1 MLVNTD
7 IQLALAQLGIIT
19 AIDKQLKEI
28 LQYVGGK
35 RMVYNALQVA
45 EMLRYM
51 QEADEHLLKIL
62 RGEINGELY
71 VVDKGKRLSVERQ
84 DGEKL
89 SNFHRSCEMK

>member
-35 RMVYNALQVA
+35 KMVYNALQVA
-45 EMLRYM
+45 ELLRYM

-71 VVDKGKRLSVERQ
+71 VVERGKRLSVEEAY
-84 DGEKL
+84 EK
-89 SNFHRSCEMK
+89 HIKH

>member
-19 AIDKQLKEI
+19 AIDKQLKEL

-35 RMVYNALQVA
+35 RMVFNALQVA
-45 EMLRYM
+45 ELLRYM

-62 RGEINGELY
+62 RGEISGEIY
-71 VVDKGKRLSVERQ
+71 VVEKGKRLSVEEAY
-84 DGEKL
+84 EKYIK
-89 SNFHRSCEMK
+89 H

>member
-35 RMVYNALQVA
+35 KMVFNALQVA
-45 EMLRYM
+45 ELLRYM

-71 VVDKGKRLSVERQ
+71 VVERGKRLSVEEAY
-84 DGEKL
+84 EKYIK
-89 SNFHRSCEMK
+89 H

>member
-28 LQYVGGK
+28 LQYIGGK
-35 RMVYNALQVA
+35 KMVYNALQVA
-45 EMLRYM
+45 ELLRYM

-62 RGEINGELY
+62 RGEVSGELY
-71 VVDKGKRLSVERQ
+71 VVEKGKRLSVEEAY
-84 DGEKL
+84 EKYIK
-89 SNFHRSCEMK
+89 H

>member
-45 EMLRYM
+45 ELLRYM

-62 RGEINGELY
+62 RGEVNGELY
-71 VVDKGKRLSVERQ
+71 VVEKGKRLSVEEAY
-84 DGEKL
+84 EKYIK
-89 SNFHRSCEMK
+89 H

>member
-35 RMVYNALQVA
+35 KMVYNALQVA
-45 EMLRYM
+45 ELLRYM

-62 RGEINGELY
+62 RGEVSGELY
-71 VVDKGKRLSVERQ
+71 VVEKGKRLSVEEAY
-84 DGEKL
+84 EKYIK
-89 SNFHRSCEMK
+89 H

>member
-19 AIDKQLKEI
+19 AIDKQLKEL

-35 RMVYNALQVA
+35 RMVVNALQVA

-71 VVDKGKRLSVERQ
+71 VVERGKRLSVEEAYERYI
-84 DGEKL
+84 K
-89 SNFHRSCEMK
+89 H

>member
-19 AIDKQLKEI
+19 AIDKQLKAI
-28 LQYVGGK
+28 LQDVSGK
-35 RMVYNALQVA
+35 RMVANALQVA

-62 RGEINGELY
+62 RGEINGALY
-71 VVDKGKRLSVERQ
+71 VVERGKRLSVEEAY
-84 DGEKL
+84 EKYIK
-89 SNFHRSCEMK
+89 H

>member
-19 AIDKQLKEI
+19 AIDKQLKEL

-35 RMVYNALQVA
+35 RMVVNALQVV

-51 QEADEHLLKIL
+51 EEADEHLLKIL
-62 RGEINGELY
+62 RGEVSGELY
-71 VVDKGKRLSVERQ
+71 VVEKGNRLSI
-84 DGEKL
+84 GEAYEKYIK
-89 SNFHRSCEMK
+89 H

>member
-7 IQLALAQLGIIT
+7 IQLALTQLGIIT

-35 RMVYNALQVA
+35 KMVYNALQVA
-45 EMLRYM
+45 ELLRYM

-71 VVDKGKRLSVERQ
+71 VVERGKRLSVEEAY
-84 DGEKL
+84 EKYIK
-89 SNFHRSCEMK
+89 H

>member
-35 RMVYNALQVA
+35 KMVFNARQVA

-62 RGEINGELY
+62 RGEVSGELY
-71 VVDKGKRLSVERQ
+71 VVERGKRLSVEEAY
-84 DGEKL
+84 EKYIK
-89 SNFHRSCEMK
+89 H

>member
-35 RMVYNALQVA
+35 KMVFNARQVA

-62 RGEINGELY
+62 RGEISGELY
-71 VVDKGKRLSVERQ
+71 VVEKGKRLSVEEAY
-84 DGEKL
+84 EKYIK
-89 SNFHRSCEMK
+89 H

>member
-35 RMVYNALQVA
+35 KMVFNALQVA

-71 VVDKGKRLSVERQ
+71 VVEKGKRLSVEEAY
-84 DGEKL
+84 EKYIK
-89 SNFHRSCEMK
+89 H

>member
-19 AIDKQLKEI
+19 DIDKQLKAL

-35 RMVYNALQVA
+35 RMVVNARQVA

-51 QEADEHLLKIL
+51 EEADEHLLKIL
-62 RGEINGELY
+62 RGEVSGEFY
-71 VVDKGKRLSVERQ
+71 VIEKGKRLSVEEAYERYI
-84 DGEKL
+84 K
-89 SNFHRSCEMK
+89 H

>member
-71 VVDKGKRLSVERQ
+71 VVDKGKRLSVEEAY
-84 DGEKL
+84 EKYIK
-89 SNFHRSCEMK
+89 H

>member
-35 RMVYNALQVA
+35 KMVYNALQVA

-71 VVDKGKRLSVERQ
+71 VVEKGKRLSVEEAY
-84 DGEKL
+84 EKYIK
-89 SNFHRSCEMK
+89 H

>member
-19 AIDKQLKEI
+19 AIDKQLKET

-35 RMVYNALQVA
+35 RMVFNALQVA

-71 VVDKGKRLSVERQ
+71 VVEKGKRLSVEEAY
-84 DGEKL
+84 EKYIK
-89 SNFHRSCEMK
+89 H

>member
-19 AIDKQLKEI
+19 AIDKQLKET

-35 RMVYNALQVA
+35 RMVFNALQVA

-71 VVDKGKRLSVERQ
+71 VVERGKRLSVEEAY
-84 DGEKL
+84 EKYIK
-89 SNFHRSCEMK
+89 H

>member
-19 AIDKQLKEI
+19 AIDKQLKEL

-35 RMVYNALQVA
+35 RMVVNALQVA
-45 EMLRYM
+45 ELLRYM

-62 RGEINGELY
+62 RGEVSGELY
-71 VVDKGKRLSVERQ
+71 VMERGKRLSVEEAY
-84 DGEKL
+84 EKYIK
-89 SNFHRSCEMK
+89 H

>member
-19 AIDKQLKEI
+19 AIDKQLKEL

-35 RMVYNALQVA
+35 KMVFNALQVA

-71 VVDKGKRLSVERQ
+71 VVERGKRLSVEEAY
-84 DGEKL
+84 EKYIK
-89 SNFHRSCEMK
+89 H

>member
-19 AIDKQLKEI
+19 AIDKQLKEA

-35 RMVYNALQVA
+35 SMVVNARQVA

-51 QEADEHLLKIL
+51 EEADEHLLKIL
-62 RGEINGELY
+62 RGEVSGELY
-71 VVDKGKRLSVERQ
+71 VVERGKRLSVEEVY
-84 DGEKL
+84 EKYIK
-89 SNFHRSCEMK
+89 H

>member
-71 VVDKGKRLSVERQ
+71 VVERGKRLSVEEAY
-84 DGEKL
+84 EKYIK
-89 SNFHRSCEMK
+89 H

>member
-45 EMLRYM
+45 ELLRYM

-62 RGEINGELY
+62 RGEVNGEIY
-71 VVDKGKRLSVERQ
+71 VVEKGKRLSVEEAY
-84 DGEKL
+84 EKYIK
-89 SNFHRSCEMK
+89 H

>member
-19 AIDKQLKEI
+19 AIDKQLKAL

-35 RMVYNALQVA
+35 RMVVNARQVA

-51 QEADEHLLKIL
+51 EEADEHLLKIL
-62 RGEINGELY
+62 RGEVSGELY
-71 VVDKGKRLSVERQ
+71 VIEKGKRLSVEEAYERYI
-84 DGEKL
+84 K
-89 SNFHRSCEMK
+89 H

>member
-35 RMVYNALQVA
+35 KMVFNALQVA

-62 RGEINGELY
+62 RGEINGEIY
-71 VVDKGKRLSVERQ
+71 VVERGKRLSVEEAY
-84 DGEKL
+84 EKYIK
-89 SNFHRSCEMK
+89 H

>member
-35 RMVYNALQVA
+35 RMVFNALQVA
-45 EMLRYM
+45 ELLRYM

-62 RGEINGELY
+62 RGEVSGELY
-71 VVDKGKRLSVERQ
+71 VVEKGKRLSVEEAY
-84 DGEKL
+84 EKYIK
-89 SNFHRSCEMK
+89 H

>member
-35 RMVYNALQVA
+35 RMVFNALQVA
-45 EMLRYM
+45 ELLRYM

-71 VVDKGKRLSVERQ
+71 VVEKGKRLSVEEAY
-84 DGEKL
+84 EKYIK
-89 SNFHRSCEMK
+89 H

>member
-7 IQLALAQLGIIT
+7 IQLALTQLGIIT

-35 RMVYNALQVA
+35 RMVFNALQVA
-45 EMLRYM
+45 ELLRYM

-71 VVDKGKRLSVERQ
+71 VVEKGKRLSVEEAY
-84 DGEKL
+84 EKYIK
-89 SNFHRSCEMK
+89 H

>member
-35 RMVYNALQVA
+35 KMVYNARQVA

-62 RGEINGELY
+62 RGEVSGELY
-71 VVDKGKRLSVERQ
+71 VVDKGKRLSVEEAYERYI
-84 DGEKL
+84 K
-89 SNFHRSCEMK
+89 H

>member
-19 AIDKQLKEI
+19 AIDKQLKEV

-45 EMLRYM
+45 ELLRYM

-71 VVDKGKRLSVERQ
+71 VVERGKRLSVEEAY
-84 DGEKL
+84 EKYIK
-89 SNFHRSCEMK
+89 H

>member
-35 RMVYNALQVA
+35 KMVFNARQVA
-45 EMLRYM
+45 ELLRYM

-71 VVDKGKRLSVERQ
+71 VVERGKRLSVEEAY
-84 DGEKL
+84 EKYIK
-89 SNFHRSCEMK
+89 H

>member
-35 RMVYNALQVA
+35 KMVYNALQVA
-45 EMLRYM
+45 ELLRYM

-62 RGEINGELY
+62 RGEVSGELY
-71 VVDKGKRLSVERQ
+71 VVERGKRLSVEEAY
-84 DGEKL
+84 EKYIK
-89 SNFHRSCEMK
+89 H